1 MFALTMAWLMLTP
14 VVPAALSIGAPSC
27 EPLPVCADAVI
38 PSLARLAD
46 PAERF
51 PTVRLELPAD
61 TPQQKLFEYSDQY
74 TAQLTLHRL
83 ASYATLPLFAIE
95 VVAGQALLSNRDHP
109 PGWAKAV
116 HGPAAGALAGLFI
129 LNTVTGTLNIIEAMP
144 DPEGRGRRILH
155 GLLMIAADAGFAATG
170 ITAAKAG
177 RFVENTNQVKT
188 KHRTIALSSMGVATV
203 GYLIMLPWFRD

>member
-1 MFALTMAWLMLTP
+1 MVALTMAWLMLTP
-14 VVPAALSIGAPSC
+14 VVLSTAPVRSC
-27 EPLPVCADAVI
+27 EPLPSCAREVI

-46 PAERF
+46 PADRF
-51 PTVRLELPAD
+51 PTVRLVLAAD

-74 TAQLTLHRL
+74 SAQHTLHRI

-95 VVAGQALLSNRDHP
+95 VVAGQALLSNRERP

-129 LNTVTGTLNIIEAMP
+129 MNTVTGGLNIIEAMP

-155 GLLMIAADAGFAATG
+155 GLLMIAADAGFVATG

-177 RFVENTNQVKT
+177 RYVENTNRVKT
-188 KHRTIALSSMGVATV
+188 THRTIALSSMGVATI
-203 GYLIMLPWFRD
+203 GYLIMLPQLRRD